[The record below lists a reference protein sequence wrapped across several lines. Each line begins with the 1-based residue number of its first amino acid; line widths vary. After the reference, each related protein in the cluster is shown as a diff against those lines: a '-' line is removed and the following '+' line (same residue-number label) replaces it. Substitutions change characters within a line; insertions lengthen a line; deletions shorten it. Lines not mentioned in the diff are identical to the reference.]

1 MNRFLERFVSRTVF
15 NSDRLCPQGRKPVSG
30 RRSALMLK
38 AVAIGKSITMT
49 TTIET
54 IMKFKLFFLLISG
67 ALLAT
72 VSGCTIEGP
81 GLRIRPPIH
90 VEGGGPGPMHCPPGQ
105 AKKGRC

>member
-1 MNRFLERFVSRTVF
+1 MSKV
-15 NSDRLCPQGRKPVSG
+15 
-30 RRSALMLK
+30 A
-38 AVAIGKSITMT
+38 AIGTIITMT

-54 IMKFKLFFLLISG
+54 IMKLKLFFLLMSG

-105 AKKGRC
+105 AKKGNC